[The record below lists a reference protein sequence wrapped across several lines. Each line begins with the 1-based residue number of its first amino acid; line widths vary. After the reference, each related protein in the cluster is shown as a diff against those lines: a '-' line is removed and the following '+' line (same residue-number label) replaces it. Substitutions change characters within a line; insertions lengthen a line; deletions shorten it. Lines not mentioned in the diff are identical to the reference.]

1 MKSLLA
7 IYLIVVMGPFVHA
20 EIKPAVIKVSSFAEK
35 KIEPNIMNINVQI
48 WAKAETA
55 LQAQELSNK
64 YVKKLKDLTEK
75 FKVKK
80 EDIRTDYFNVSPE
93 YVYDPKTG
101 ASRLQ
106 NYSSIHQMTVTFKN
120 LDLAGQFID
129 QSAKGD
135 KNDKNK
141 AGITISSIQW
151 DSDKKGIAESE
162 CITAAV
168 KNTRTRADDLA
179 KAAGVTI
186 KGVYMMSHQQIHSN
200 FESQPM
206 ASSAR
211 METMNKSVSADAY
224 GSVDLSPGTIKV
236 RADVAVEYLIQN

>member
-1 MKSLLA
+1 MKSLLV
-7 IYLIVVMGPFVHA
+7 ICFIVLSSPALFA
-20 EIKPAVIKVSSFAEK
+20 ETKPAVIKLSSFAEK

-64 YVKKLKDLTEK
+64 YVKKLKELTEK

-80 EDIRTDYFNVSPE
+80 EDIKTDYYNVSPE
-93 YVYDPKTG
+93 YIYDPKTG

-106 NYSSIHQMTVTFKN
+106 NYSSVHQMTVTFKN

-129 QSAKGD
+129 QSAKSD
-135 KNDKNK
+135 KSDKNK
-141 AGITISSIQW
+141 AGITIASIQW
-151 DSDKKGIAESE
+151 DSDKKGAAESE
-162 CITAAV
+162 CIGSAV
-168 KNTRTRADDLA
+168 RNARARAEDLA
-179 KAAGVTI
+179 KAAGVSI

-206 ASSAR
+206 AGSAR
-211 METMNKSVSADAY
+211 MEMMSKSVSADSSN
-224 GSVDLSPGTIKV
+224 SVDLSPGTIKV